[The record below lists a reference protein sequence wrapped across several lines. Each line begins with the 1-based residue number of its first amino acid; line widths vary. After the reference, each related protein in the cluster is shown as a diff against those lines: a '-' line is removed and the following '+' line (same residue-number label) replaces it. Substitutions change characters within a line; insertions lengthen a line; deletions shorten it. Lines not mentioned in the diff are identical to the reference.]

1 MENKKVGA
9 SDRMQS
15 LLLMAGEIR
24 QADSCEAQVEER
36 SYTLLPEKIR
46 LAATFASETG
56 LHPFLDTV
64 GVTAAGIL
72 SV

>member
-1 MENKKVGA
+1 
-9 SDRMQS
+9 
-15 LLLMAGEIR
+15 MAGEIR
-24 QADSCEAQVEER
+24 QADPCEAQVEER
-36 SYTLLPEKIR
+36 SYTLLPENIR